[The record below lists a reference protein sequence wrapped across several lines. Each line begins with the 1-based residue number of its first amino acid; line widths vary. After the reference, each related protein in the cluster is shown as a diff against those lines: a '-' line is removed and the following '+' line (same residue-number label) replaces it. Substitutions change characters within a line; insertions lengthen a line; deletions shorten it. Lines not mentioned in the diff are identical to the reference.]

1 MKDKN
6 SGHLVSKAI
15 LLVRKE
21 EKLFR
26 WIEVTL
32 LRWKNCVTVD
42 LVWGSSVHMRFYDRV
57 NK

>member
-21 EKLFR
+21 EKM
-26 WIEVTL
+26 VS
-32 LRWKNCVTVD
+32 VD
-42 LVWGSSVHMRFYDRV
+42 RSHSITMEKLCDCKSRLGE
-57 NK
+57 